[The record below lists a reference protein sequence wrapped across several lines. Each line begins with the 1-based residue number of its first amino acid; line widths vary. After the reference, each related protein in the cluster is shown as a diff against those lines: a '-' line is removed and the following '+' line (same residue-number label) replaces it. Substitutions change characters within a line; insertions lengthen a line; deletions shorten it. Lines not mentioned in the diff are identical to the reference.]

1 MAHPLTPV
9 QIRVRS
15 HSHLSKVQQ
24 SDRDVRG
31 VHVVAFVIVLQ
42 ARCQQ
47 VTGVW
52 VGVKQTRSED
62 HDTESKNL
70 DSNGFVKNC
79 FSELSESMWSKSS
92 GTQITYIQQ
101 VPSYIPPVI
110 RQNPSP

>member
-1 MAHPLTPV
+1 MKPIPYAFMVWGPSFALMEEDGPSFDPRPNPSQV
-9 QIRVRS
+9 P
-15 HSHLSKVQQ
+15 HSHLTKVQQ

-31 VHVVAFVIVLQ
+31 VHGAFVIVLQ

-79 FSELSESMWSKSS
+79 FSELSESM
-92 GTQITYIQQ
+92 
-101 VPSYIPPVI
+101 
-110 RQNPSP
+110 